1 MKIGLISDTH
11 DNIQN
16 IQKATLLF
24 TDKKVSFAIHAGDIV
39 SPEAVEAFSGLKL
52 IGVLGNNDLEIDGLT
67 DAFDKIGGQLKG
79 ELCEM
84 EQDDLIFAI
93 YHGTNSR
100 RKESLIQSGRYDIVV
115 CGHTHMVQLLQ
126 YLIHRPENLSFYTC
140 NTYLRKKQN
149 IFASL
154 PFFLWSIKTLPR
166 IPYIN
171 NKYNLSYFK

>member
-16 IQKATLLF
+16 IQNAVSLF
-24 TDKKVSFAIHAGDIV
+24 NDKHVSFVIHAGDIV
-39 SPEAVEAFSGLKL
+39 SPEAVEAFTGMKL
-52 IGVLGNNDLEIDGLT
+52 IGVLGNNDLEINRLT
-67 DAFDKIGGQLKG
+67 NAFDKIGGQLKG

-115 CGHTHMVQLLQ
+115 CGHTHRVQ
-126 YLIHRPENLSFYTC
+126 N
-140 NTYLRKKQN
+140 KKVG
-149 IFASL
+149 
-154 PFFLWSIKTLPR
+154 KTLVVNPGTANGWFFGYGATAAVFDTQTR
-166 IPYIN
+166 EPEF
-171 NKYNLSYFK
+171 LHL

>member
-16 IQKATLLF
+16 IQNAVSLF
-24 TDKKVSFAIHAGDIV
+24 NDKHVSFVIHAGDIV
-39 SPEAVEAFSGLKL
+39 SPEAVEAFTGMKL
-52 IGVLGNNDLEIDGLT
+52 IGVLGNNDLEINGLT
-67 DAFDKIGGQLKG
+67 NAFHKIGGQLKG

-115 CGHTHMVQLLQ
+115 CGHTHKVQ
-126 YLIHRPENLSFYTC
+126 N
-140 NTYLRKKQN
+140 KKVG
-149 IFASL
+149 
-154 PFFLWSIKTLPR
+154 KTLVVNPGTANGWFFGYGATAAVFDTQTR
-166 IPYIN
+166 EPEF
-171 NKYNLSYFK
+171 LHL

>member
-24 TDKKVSFAIHAGDIV
+24 TDKKVSFAIHAGDVV
-39 SPEAVEAFSGLKL
+39 SPEAVEAFSGVKL

-84 EQDDLIFAI
+84 EQDNLIFAI
-93 YHGTNSR
+93 YHGTNAK
-100 RKESLIQSGRYDIVV
+100 RKESLIQSGKYDVVV
-115 CGHTHMVQLLQ
+115 CGHTHKMQNKKVERTLVINPGTANGWFFG
-126 YLIHRPENLSFYTC
+126 YSATAAVFDTKTRKPEF
-140 NTYLRKKQN
+140 LR
-149 IFASL
+149 L
-154 PFFLWSIKTLPR
+154 
-166 IPYIN
+166 
-171 NKYNLSYFK
+171 